1 MQKRYSI
8 PPRSNTKWK
17 ALLNGEID
25 ISLKNFFFQ
34 MKVTQ
39 AKHQIKNGIIPI
51 DTAID
56 DIVTLCKKFSKAK
69 HMQEDLEAI
78 FGEDLIADTALNNNE
93 DGKKEAFEQEN
104 DIADLNKKITF
115 FKNALEEKTK
125 NLKEKEKLILT
136 LQEEVILHKRKYDL
150 LLNGI
155 DKIKESK
162 AEQKNK
168 NWSFFKLF
176 K

>member
-1 MQKRYSI
+1 MQNKYSI
-8 PPRSNTKWK
+8 PPRSNPKWK

-39 AKHQIKNGIIPI
+39 VKNQIKNGILPI
-51 DTAID
+51 DTAVD
-56 DIVTLCKKFSKAK
+56 DIVTLCKKFRSAR
-69 HMQEDLEAI
+69 HMKDDLEAI
-78 FGEDLIADTALNNNE
+78 FGKDLVISTVVERNSDYKNE
-93 DGKKEAFEQEN
+93 PNE

-115 FKNALEEKTK
+115 FKNALEKKTK
-125 NLKEKEKLILT
+125 DLKEKEKLILS
-136 LQEEVILHKRKYDL
+136 LQEEVVLQKRKYEV
-150 LLNGI
+150 LLNGV

-162 AEQKNK
+162 VEDNKN